1 MINVGDPIPEA
12 TLKQLTGGGI
22 EDVLTSDFFA
32 GRQIVLIGVPG
43 AFTPTCAQQHLPDYV
58 ANAQAFFDRGV
69 DAIACMAVN
78 DPFVMAEW
86 GKSANVSDTV
96 TMLSDGNGELTRAM
110 GMDFDGSQ
118 AGLGMRCKRFAAFLV
133 NGHVKLLEVEDN
145 PGVMTVTGAEHM
157 LQLMDHI

>member
-1 MINVGDPIPEA
+1 MIHVGDPIPEA

-58 ANAQAFFDRGV
+58 GNAKALFDRGV
-69 DAIACMAVN
+69 DEIACMAVN

-86 GKSANVSDTV
+86 GKAANVSDTV

-118 AGLGMRCKRFAAFLV
+118 AGLGTRCKRFAAFLV

-145 PGVMTVTGAEHM
+145 PGVMTVTGAERM
-157 LQLMDHI
+157 LQLMDHG

>member
-32 GRQIVLIGVPG
+32 GRKIVLFGVPG

-58 ANAQAFFDRGV
+58 ENAKAFFDRGV
-69 DAIACMAVN
+69 DRIACMAVN

-86 GKSANVSDTV
+86 GKSANVGDDV
-96 TMLSDGNGELTRAM
+96 VMLSDGNADLTKAM
-110 GMDFDGSQ
+110 GLEFDGSHV
-118 AGLGMRCKRFAAFLV
+118 GLGTRCKRFAAFLV
-133 NGHVKLLEVEDN
+133 NGHFKILEVEDN
-145 PGVMTVTGAEHM
+145 PGVMTVSSATRMIERLDAA
-157 LQLMDHI
+157 